1 MKLLEVIIE
10 TDQQVLP
17 EAFLP
22 LFSTARSLRRLAQD
36 FQPGRR
42 TTIMINY
49 FTSKG
54 VRPWWMWWH
63 HDGDDDDENGSD
75 HEDDNYGY
83 GDSDDGDYCDGDS
96 DDGDY
101 CDGDDGGYCD
111 GDDVMFAM
119 MIMVMVTLVRSN
131 PSLFASKA
139 ARCSEEAEDLSL
151 RGSTSNLRSSS

>member
-1 MKLLEVIIE
+1 MVYQSGRPEHGF
-10 TDQQVLP
+10 VLP
-17 EAFLP
+17 QLV
-22 LFSTARSLRRLAQD
+22 
-36 FQPGRR
+36 
-42 TTIMINY
+42 
-49 FTSKG
+49 
-54 VRPWWMWWH
+54 VRVNSPH
-63 HDGDDDDENGSD
+63 QIVAGDKSDGDDDDENGSD

-151 RGSTSNLRSSS
+151 RGSTSNLRSNS